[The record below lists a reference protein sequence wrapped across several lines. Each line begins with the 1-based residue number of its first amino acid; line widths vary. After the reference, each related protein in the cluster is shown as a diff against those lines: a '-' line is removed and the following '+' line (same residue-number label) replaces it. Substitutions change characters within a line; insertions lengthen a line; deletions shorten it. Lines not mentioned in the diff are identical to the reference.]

1 MRDLPVASHAGRA
14 GLGLGGMSGKGTHSA
29 LSPEGKGP
37 GEGCS
42 GTGGSTGEAGG
53 RTDRIMSKDQEGG
66 QCGWRS
72 VGRSGRGEVRWT
84 PGAGSLGPRGPAVR
98 CESSPKFRESVRG
111 SPSWAHRIPS
121 VRSD

>member
-72 VGRSGRGEVRWT
+72 MGRSGRHREDSLTLDSPLKTNPLQDTGDARGPREKGWVLN
-84 PGAGSLGPRGPAVR
+84 LGPEG
-98 CESSPKFRESVRG
+98 
-111 SPSWAHRIPS
+111 
-121 VRSD
+121 